1 VLERLAGGIVAV
13 GDTLDGNFNKA
24 GRATVRNPQTGAE
37 IVVFVDDY
45 QLPKSAEMRKVGE
58 SCK

>member
-24 GRATVRNPQTGAE
+24 GRATVRNPQTGTE
-37 IVVFVDDY
+37 IVVFVDDF
-45 QLPKSAEMRKVGE
+45 QLPKSAEMRKIGE